1 MKFLVHVPGAKDGHR
16 FFLNEQKFL
25 KNLSF
30 FTEKKTISSNEQFYW
45 TIVQRG
51 NKQNRWKMKDNLR
64 KNEIIF

>member
-1 MKFLVHVPGAKDGHR
+1 MQFLVHVPGAKDGHR

-30 FTEKKTISSNEQFYW
+30 FTEKNNFIELTILLS
-45 TIVQRG
+45 IVQRE